1 MAYITA
7 YQYYTNSGTVPT
19 NTNWGSYQYV
29 SLSDIV
35 NNFMLMYVG
44 DDKLI
49 DNLDRY
55 NALFHAKRG
64 IQELNYDALK
74 SIKVLEMP
82 VGDDLKF
89 ILPSDYVGYVRIS
102 VEKDGVLY
110 PLTENSKANYASA
123 YLQDNN
129 DELLFDQNGEVLE
142 AENSQLDRNRLAGL
156 PKQQFL
162 EPGQRYGQWGWC
174 CDGDWFFSYGV
185 GGSYYGLETSEAN
198 INDTFRID
206 KSSGV
211 INFSS
216 GVKNE
221 KIVLEYVSDGME
233 NGDDA
238 SVSVHKFAE
247 EYLYSYIKWAILNNR
262 IGVQEYIVR
271 RMQKEKTSLLRNT
284 KIRLSNIHPGRLLM
298 PLRGRDKWVK

>member
-19 NTNWGSYQYV
+19 NANWGSYQYV
-29 SLSDIV
+29 TLSDIV

-44 DDKLI
+44 EDKLI
-49 DNLDRY
+49 DNLNRY

-74 SIKVLEMP
+74 NIKILEMP

-89 ILPSDYVGYVRIS
+89 ILPPDYVGYVRIS

-110 PLTENSKANYASA
+110 PLHENSSANFASA

-129 DELLFDQNGEVLE
+129 DQILFDQDGDVLE

-156 PKQQFL
+156 PRQRFL
-162 EPGQRYGQWGWC
+162 EAGDRYGQWGWC
-174 CDGDWFFSYGV
+174 CDGSWYFSYGI
-185 GGSYYGLETSEAN
+185 GGNFGLNTAEAN
-198 INDTFRID
+198 INDSFRID
-206 KSSGV
+206 KASGV

-216 GVKNE
+216 GVKNQN
-221 KIVLEYVSDGME
+221 IVLEYVSDGME
-233 NGDDA
+233 GGTDT
-238 SVSVHKFAE
+238 SVNVHKFAE
-247 EYLYSYIKWAILNNR
+247 DYLYSYIKWAILNSR
-262 IGVQEYIVR
+262 IGVQEYVVR
-271 RMQKEKTSLLRNT
+271 RAQKEKSSLLRNA

-298 PLRGRDKWVK
+298 PLRGRDKWIK

>member
-7 YQYYTNSGTVPT
+7 YQYYTNSETVPT
-19 NTNWGSYQYV
+19 NANWGSYQYV
-29 SLSDIV
+29 TLSDIV

-44 DDKLI
+44 EDKLV
-49 DNLDRY
+49 DNLERY

-74 SIKVLEMP
+74 NIKVLEMP

-89 ILPSDYVGYVRIS
+89 ILPPDYVGYIRIS

-110 PLTENSKANYASA
+110 PLHENSKINFASA

-129 DELLFDQNGEVLE
+129 SELLFDQDGAVLE
-142 AENSQLDRNRLAGL
+142 AENSQLDRNRLVGL

-162 EPGQRYGQWGWC
+162 EPGGRYGQWGWC
-174 CDGDWFFSYGV
+174 CDGDWYFGYGV
-185 GGSYYGLETSEAN
+185 GGNFGLDTSEAN

-206 KSSGV
+206 KASGV

-216 GVKNE
+216 GVKNQN
-221 KIVLEYVSDGME
+221 IVLEYVSDGME
-233 NGDDA
+233 SGTDS

-247 EYLYSYIKWAILNNR
+247 DYLYSYIKWAILNNR
-262 IGVQEYIVR
+262 IGVQEYVVR
-271 RMQKEKTSLLRNT
+271 RAQKEKSSLLRNA